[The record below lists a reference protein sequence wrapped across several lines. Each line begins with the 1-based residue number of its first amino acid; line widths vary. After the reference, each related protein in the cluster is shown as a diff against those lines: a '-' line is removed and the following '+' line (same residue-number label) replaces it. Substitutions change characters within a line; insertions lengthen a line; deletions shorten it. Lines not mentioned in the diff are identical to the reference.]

1 MTLLEGD
8 KLRDRLTGQSF
19 IVKKVVDRTII
30 LEAEGTPDRFYLG
43 DAVVQLLFEK
53 AQDSEDLNESSHL
66 LTANQPT
73 DPLQFSQSNPAS
85 THPLTRLTMPWRK
98 V

>member
-53 AQDSEDLNESSHL
+53 AQESEDLN
-66 LTANQPT
+66 
-73 DPLQFSQSNPAS
+73 
-85 THPLTRLTMPWRK
+85 
-98 V
+98 

>member
-1 MTLLEGD
+1 VTFLEGD

-19 IVKKVVDRTII
+19 IVKKIVDRTII

-53 AQDSEDLNESSHL
+53 TENKDLN
-66 LTANQPT
+66 
-73 DPLQFSQSNPAS
+73 
-85 THPLTRLTMPWRK
+85 
-98 V
+98 

>member
-19 IVKKVVDRTII
+19 IVKKVVDGTII

-53 AQDSEDLNESSHL
+53 AKDREDLS
-66 LTANQPT
+66 
-73 DPLQFSQSNPAS
+73 
-85 THPLTRLTMPWRK
+85 
-98 V
+98 

>member
-1 MTLLEGD
+1 MAFFEGD
-8 KLRDRLTGQSF
+8 RLRDRLTGQSF

-53 AQDSEDLNESSHL
+53 TENKDLN
-66 LTANQPT
+66 
-73 DPLQFSQSNPAS
+73 
-85 THPLTRLTMPWRK
+85 
-98 V
+98 